1 MGHHCR
7 RSAPPYRHLDQISV
21 DLNGVRHRPE
31 GQASRR
37 EEWVH
42 EATRG
47 ARYTARVALGRLSH
61 APSRALSSPLVDVA
75 VETKYRN
82 RTDLRWGKVCMERH
96 AIVSIRWH
104 DMARRGNE
112 GASIGG
118 WDWHG
123 TYQSVG
129 LSPRPLEQP
138 CGRTPRASTD
148 LGEGRYEVSEQA
160 SG

>member
-1 MGHHCR
+1 MCTERHAIVSMRWHAMVRRGNEGANEGALGRVCHTLRMGHHRR

-82 RTDLRWGKVCMERH
+82 RTYLRKGKVVH
-96 AIVSIRWH
+96 
-104 DMARRGNE
+104 
-112 GASIGG
+112 GASC
-118 WDWHG
+118 DRVD
-123 TYQSVG
+123 TM
-129 LSPRPLEQP
+129 
-138 CGRTPRASTD
+138 A
-148 LGEGRYEVSEQA
+148 
-160 SG
+160 

>member
-1 MGHHCR
+1 MPHTTHGPSSPR

-61 APSRALSSPLVDVA
+61 APSRALSSLLVDVA

-82 RTDLRWGKVCMERH
+82 RTYLRKGKVVH
-96 AIVSIRWH
+96 
-104 DMARRGNE
+104 
-112 GASIGG
+112 GASC
-118 WDWHG
+118 DRVD
-123 TYQSVG
+123 TM
-129 LSPRPLEQP
+129 
-138 CGRTPRASTD
+138 A
-148 LGEGRYEVSEQA
+148 
-160 SG
+160 